1 MKLWVYS
8 EMLIRSVEPHDEP
21 HIIISIYTPGGPR
34 ARFKTH
40 KTATHAVLFVEFP
53 DMNEHYWEIPV
64 EQRIYR
70 DDQIF
75 NATHANEILDFV
87 DDHRDVESI
96 LCQCEGGLSRSVAVK
111 AALDTLLNEDM
122 TPYDGTNA
130 LVYNTLLET
139 AAARAKR

>member
-1 MKLWVYS
+1 
-8 EMLIRSVEPHDEP
+8 
-21 HIIISIYTPGGPR
+21 
-34 ARFKTH
+34 
-40 KTATHAVLFVEFP
+40 
-53 DMNEHYWEIPV
+53 
-64 EQRIYR
+64 
-70 DDQIF
+70 
-75 NATHANEILDFV
+75 V